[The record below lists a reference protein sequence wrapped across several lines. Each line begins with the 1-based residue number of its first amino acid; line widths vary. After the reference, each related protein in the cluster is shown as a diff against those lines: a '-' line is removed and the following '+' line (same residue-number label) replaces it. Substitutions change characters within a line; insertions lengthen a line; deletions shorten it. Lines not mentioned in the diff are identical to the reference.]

1 MENLSAFLGY
11 FLSYLILFAVFAV
24 LVVVACIVGVKWRK
38 SKDAKAALAGA
49 VMPGQRNSAFY
60 IRVKIMES
68 GYGEGKRL
76 LEENQ

>member
-1 MENLSAFLGY
+1 MQRPLL
-11 FLSYLILFAVFAV
+11 
-24 LVVVACIVGVKWRK
+24 R
-38 SKDAKAALAGA
+38 GA